1 MKQIENIF
9 STKTKPHHKLQIIVD
24 IREKNS
30 LVPSIL
36 SKLKANYKFEHLEIA
51 DYLIGDIAI
60 ERKAFSDF
68 LSSMLNKR
76 LIKQLTEIK
85 KYPRYFLIIE
95 GEQFAPYKLKR
106 KMNGA
111 NCELERFAPTL
122 SKSKIM
128 RSELGVER
136 AGRKNFGLDNNSK
149 HQRHLGWAS
158 SLGSDKLN
166 KKSLNLNAS
175 LGGITS
181 PKFLEN
187 HNLQNPA
194 RGMILSIITDYEIPI
209 LFTQDE
215 EDTAN
220 FLLLLAKK
228 FEKPKQNISLR
239 QSRSQLT
246 KEEQKQFILEGF
258 PGIGPTLAKQLI
270 KKFKTLNNIF
280 QASEEKLKQIPKFN
294 ENKIKTFQQLLTE

>member
-1 MKQIENIF
+1 
-9 STKTKPHHKLQIIVD
+9 
-24 IREKNS
+24 
-30 LVPSIL
+30 
-36 SKLKANYKFEHLEIA
+36 
-51 DYLIGDIAI
+51 
-60 ERKAFSDF
+60 
-68 LSSMLNKR
+68 
-76 LIKQLTEIK
+76 
-85 KYPRYFLIIE
+85 
-95 GEQFAPYKLKR
+95 
-106 KMNGA
+106 
-111 NCELERFAPTL
+111 
-122 SKSKIM
+122 
-128 RSELGVER
+128 LGVER

-194 RGMILSIITDYEIPI
+194 RGMILSIITEYEIPI

-239 QSRSQLT
+239 QSRGT
-246 KEEQKQFILEGF
+246 KTIHSRRI
-258 PGIGPTLAKQLI
+258 PGNRPNPC
-270 KKFKTLNNIF
+270 KTTHQEIQDPQQHLPSIRR
-280 QASEEKLKQIPKFN
+280 
-294 ENKIKTFQQLLTE
+294 KT